1 MTRSKIKSV
10 LAATL
15 VAGALAGT
23 LTGCGP
29 AASPQPAAAG
39 QPLDAAESAGGS
51 QAAGDAQAAG
61 GARAAGDAQAA
72 GGAVGVPA
80 SLKFTGKTLDGKSFD
95 AATMAGK
102 PTILWFWAPWCATC
116 ASEAMSIADLR
127 DKYAGRLNILGIAG
141 MGNNK
146 DMHEFVSDLEV
157 GAVPHLDDEPGKLW
171 KKFGIT
177 EQSTYV
183 ILDSA
188 GKVVVKSYLDDL
200 QLTTKVKSLVA

>member
-1 MTRSKIKSV
+1 V
-10 LAATL
+10 AA
-15 VAGALAGT
+15 
-23 LTGCGP
+23 GP
-29 AASPQPAAAG
+29 SAAA
-39 QPLDAAESAGGS
+39 P
-51 QAAGDAQAAG
+51 
-61 GARAAGDAQAA
+61 
-72 GGAVGVPA
+72 VVVPA

-127 DKYAGRLNILGIAG
+127 DQYADRLNILGIAG
-141 MGNNK
+141 LGNNK

-183 ILDSA
+183 ILDRT

>member
-1 MTRSKIKSV
+1 VTVPKIKSV
-10 LAATL
+10 LAAIAA
-15 VAGALAGT
+15 AGILAG
-23 LTGCGP
+23 CSP
-29 AASPQPAAAG
+29 AATPPAAAPPAAAP
-39 QPLDAAESAGGS
+39 QPVAAEQSA
-51 QAAGDAQAAG
+51 AAAP
-61 GARAAGDAQAA
+61 
-72 GGAVGVPA
+72 AVVPA
-80 SLKFTGKTLDGKSFD
+80 SLKFTGKTLDGKPFD

-116 ASEAMSIADLR
+116 ASEAMSIADLQEQ
-127 DKYAGRLNILGIAG
+127 YAGRLNILGIAG

-177 EQSTYV
+177 QQSTYV
-183 ILDSA
+183 ILDQA
-188 GKVVVKSYLDDL
+188 GKVVTTSYLDDL

>member
-1 MTRSKIKSV
+1 M
-10 LAATL
+10 
-15 VAGALAGT
+15 LAG
-23 LTGCGP
+23 CGSG
-29 AASPQPAAAG
+29 AAPSVAAPQPAAA
-39 QPLDAAESAGGS
+39 S
-51 QAAGDAQAAG
+51 QAAAAAQPAA
-61 GARAAGDAQAA
+61 APA
-72 GGAVGVPA
+72 GVPA
-80 SLKFTGKTLDGKSFD
+80 ALRFTGTTLDGKTFD
-95 AATMAGK
+95 AATLAGK

-116 ASEAMSIADLR
+116 ASEAMSISGLQEEYAD
-127 DKYAGRLNILGIAG
+127 RLNILGIAG

-183 ILDSA
+183 ILDKA
-188 GKVVVKSYLDDL
+188 GKVVTRSYLDDL

>member
-1 MTRSKIKSV
+1 VTVTKIKSLLV
-10 LAATL
+10 ATA
-15 VAGALAGT
+15 VAGALTGA
-23 LTGCGP
+23 LAGCGTP
-29 AASPQPAAAG
+29 AAAPPAAAPQPAAAA
-39 QPLDAAESAGGS
+39 QPGDAAQPAGAE
-51 QAAGDAQAAG
+51 QDAGAAQAAG
-61 GARAAGDAQAA
+61 AP
-72 GGAVGVPA
+72 AVVPA
-80 SLKFTGKTLDGKSFD
+80 SLKFTGQTLDGKSFD

-127 DKYAGRLNILGIAG
+127 DQYADRLNILGIAG

-183 ILDSA
+183 ILDKA

>member
-1 MTRSKIKSV
+1 MSV
-10 LAATL
+10 PRIRALIAAT
-15 VAGALAGT
+15 VAAGALAG
-23 LTGCGP
+23 CGAV
-29 AASPQPAAAG
+29 AASSEKAPLPVAEQAAEPAAASG
-39 QPLDAAESAGGS
+39 SADPGAAAP
-51 QAAGDAQAAG
+51 
-61 GARAAGDAQAA
+61 
-72 GGAVGVPA
+72 VVVPA
-80 SLKFTGKTLDGKSFD
+80 SLKFKGKTLDGKSFD

-127 DKYAGRLNILGIAG
+127 DEYAGRLNILGIAG

-157 GAVPHLDDEPGKLW
+157 GAVPHLDDEPGRLW

-183 ILDSA
+183 ILDRA
-188 GKVVVKSYLDDL
+188 GKVVVSSYLDDL